1 MDKSFGISVFQV
13 HQTSCVCERER
24 EREKGRVGEEER
36 EGRERE
42 RERERENEH
51 VLHNSNSFS
60 CLHGVATGHLAKAPL
75 WKPEKYNLLGGTE
88 LLT

>member
-1 MDKSFGISVFQV
+1 MASLYFKFIKLVV
-13 HQTSCVCERER
+13 CVRESERER
-24 EREKGRVGEEER
+24 RGGWGRKR
-36 EGRERE
+36 GRGE

>member
-1 MDKSFGISVFQV
+1 MASLYFNFIKLVV
-13 HQTSCVCERER
+13 CVRERER

-36 EGRERE
+36 EERGRERE
-42 RERERENEH
+42 SENEH

-60 CLHGVATGHLAKAPL
+60 CLHGVATGHLAKGPL